1 MATSESRRL
10 RGVVR
15 SFCDGAESASDM
27 ATRWRP
33 HSLQP
38 RKRGPSQNFDRALAG
53 PYRAG
58 FSVAGLGVVGIH
70 SARAHLALPAS
81 AGDEP
86 LGISRWLEA
95 AACGGCARDFCAV
108 LHAGSAHHAAIISG
122 LPGSRP
128 FTTSL
133 RDQRPQLRLFRECP
147 LRRRNR
153 GTHLAHPKAPSA
165 LEISAR
171 IETCIRAANE
181 PVAQRPGRG
190 FSRRDLQTARRIR
203 PVHATSESHSRSCD
217 RESGC
222 WRARRTAGSG
232 ACAGNALPFRKT
244 KRNPASL
251 RTESHSARGNRS
263 RRELLL
269 KVLRGRR
276 ALHPAYS

>member
-181 PVAQRPGRG
+181 PV
-190 FSRRDLQTARRIR
+190 
-203 PVHATSESHSRSCD
+203 HATSESHSRSCD

-222 WRARRTAGSG
+222 WRARRTGGSG

-251 RTESHSARGNRS
+251 
-263 RRELLL
+263 
-269 KVLRGRR
+269 
-276 ALHPAYS
+276 